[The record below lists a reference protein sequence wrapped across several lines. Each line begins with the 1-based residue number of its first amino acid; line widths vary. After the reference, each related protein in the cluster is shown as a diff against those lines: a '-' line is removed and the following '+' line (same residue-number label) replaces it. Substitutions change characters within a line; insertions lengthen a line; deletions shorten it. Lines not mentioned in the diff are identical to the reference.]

1 MRVKILGSGAGGAF
15 PQWNCGCS
23 NCRRLRL
30 GSFHGSARSQAQV
43 AVSGDGEAWFL
54 LNASP
59 DLRYQIEATPELRP
73 RDMGRNSP
81 IRGVILSGA
90 DLDLC
95 LGLLLLR
102 EWHSL
107 QVYSTAGV
115 RAAITGGNRFFST
128 LERMPGQLNWQEVDQ
143 GTAHPFQCD
152 CLRFSLLPLG
162 GHYPSWVAS
171 SSECPAEQAV
181 SAIAIETGSQ
191 SLAYLP
197 GLPRVTPE
205 LVETLSACDV
215 LLIDGTFWSEEELI
229 QVEPN
234 GRRAS
239 EIGHVPMSGSG
250 GTLEALSDL
259 GGVRRIYIHINNTNP
274 VLDESGPEY
283 RAIREAGWELAF
295 DGMEIEL

>member
-23 NCRRLRL
+23 NCRRLRS
-30 GSFHGSARSQAQV
+30 GTFHGSARSQAQV
-43 AVSGDGEAWFL
+43 AVSGDGDAWFL

-59 DLRYQIEATPELRP
+59 DLRYQIEATPELHP
-73 RDMGRNSP
+73 RDAGRNSP
-81 IRGVILSGA
+81 VRGVMLSGA

-115 RAAITGGNRFFST
+115 HAAITGGNRFFST
-128 LERMPGQLNWQEVDQ
+128 LERMPGQVNWHEVDQ
-143 GTAHPFQCD
+143 GVEHPM
-152 CLRFSLLPLG
+152 RFSLLPLG
-162 GHYPSWVAS
+162 GNYPSWVAS
-171 SSECPAEQAV
+171 STEWPAEQAV
-181 SAIAIETGSQ
+181 SAIRIETASHK
-191 SLAYLP
+191 LAYLP
-197 GLPRVTPE
+197 GLPRVTPQ

-215 LLIDGTFWSEEELI
+215 LLIDGTFWSEDELI

-234 GRRAS
+234 ARRAS
-239 EIGHVPMSGSG
+239 EIGHLPMSGPG

-259 GGVRRIYIHINNTNP
+259 RDVRRIYIHINNTNP
-274 VLDESGPEY
+274 ALDESGPEY

-295 DGMEIEL
+295 DGMEIGL